1 MKKILFI
8 NLLFVFFN
16 IVEAKNP
23 VLVIKTSEGDMTVEL
38 FEDTPLHTE
47 NFLELV
53 NKGFYNGLLFH
64 RVIKDFMIQTG
75 DPDSRNA
82 KPGQQLGYGGPDY
95 TIPQEFRKQH
105 YHKKGAL
112 AAARQ
117 GDQVNPSKSS
127 SSSQFYIVQGQK
139 FSEEDL
145 QKFVAGKYHIPFTE
159 QQIKDY
165 TTTGGTPHLDY
176 EYTVFGQ
183 VIKGLDVIDKIAAY
197 ETDPASRPIKD
208 VKIINISV
216 ISK

>member
-1 MKKILFI
+1 MKKILLL
-8 NLLFVFFN
+8 NLLLVFFN
-16 IVEAKNP
+16 ILEAKNP
-23 VLVIKTSEGDMTVEL
+23 VLVINTTEGDMTIEL
-38 FEDTPLHTE
+38 YEDTPLHTE
-47 NFLELV
+47 NFLKLIEE
-53 NKGFYNGLLFH
+53 GFYDGLLFH

-75 DPDSRNA
+75 DPNSRNA
-82 KPGQQLGYGGPDY
+82 KPGQRLGYGGPDY
-95 TIPQEFRKQH
+95 TIPQEFRKQY

-117 GDQVNPSKSS
+117 GNESNPLKSS

-139 FSEEDL
+139 FSEADL

-165 TTTGGTPHLDY
+165 TTIGGTPHLDY

-183 VIKGLDVIDKIAAY
+183 VIKGLEIIDKIAAY
-197 ETDPASRPIKD
+197 ETDPAARPLKD
-208 VKIINISV
+208 VKIIQIKV